1 MADVRS
7 HWVTLENPT
16 TTAGVPLHH
25 VTEGDAANARN
36 AHAVLPV
43 KDDSGNLQ
51 YIPMVDGKVS
61 VTFQGGDISN
71 LSDRGEHAGDNSTY
85 QDIAT
90 IVLQN
95 DTVYEKLGWVLSC
108 FRDAHFEIVFIDD
121 VGGTPTETVLADI
134 LCGPGDY
141 TDSNELI
148 EVTFTSGSTG
158 TQNLVVRGKNMNAA
172 STMRGTITIQENQ

>member
-7 HWVTLENPT
+7 HWVILEDPT
-16 TTAGVPLHH
+16 TAAGIPLHK
-25 VTEGDAANARN
+25 VAEGDAASARN

-61 VTFQGGDISN
+61 VTFQGGDISS
-71 LSDRGEHAGDNSTY
+71 LSDHGTHAGDNSAY
-85 QDIAT
+85 QDLCT

-95 DTVYEKLGWVLSC
+95 DVDYEKLGWVCSC
-108 FRDAHFEIVFIDD
+108 FRDCHFEIVWIDD
-121 VGGTPTETVLADI
+121 VGGTPTEEVLADV

-141 TDSNELI
+141 TDSNELL
-148 EVTFTSGSTG
+148 EVKFTSGATG
-158 TQNLVVRGKNMNAA
+158 TQHLVLRAKNMNAA
-172 STMRGTITIQENQ
+172 STMRASLTIEENQ